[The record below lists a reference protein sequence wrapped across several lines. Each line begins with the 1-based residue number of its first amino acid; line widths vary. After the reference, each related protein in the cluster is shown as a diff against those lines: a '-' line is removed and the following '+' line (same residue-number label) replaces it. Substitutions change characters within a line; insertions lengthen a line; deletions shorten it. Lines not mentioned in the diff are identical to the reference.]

1 MLSGETR
8 LGVLQHLSGGRI
20 PSQLFEQDLRVLEIG
35 RVKALRESAVDWRK
49 QRGSFQALALALP
62 QAGQAHGR
70 AQLPRLRLLA
80 AGHDE
85 YLALSATSSRQ
96 RRGVQI
102 SVPERV
108 LHREPL
114 GLGGGHQTIIA
125 GDIRTDQCFTIRFL
139 LGQCFL

>member
-1 MLSGETR
+1 MGHSRSMAGK
-8 LGVLQHLSGGRI
+8 GGRDADAGGWVF
-20 PSQLFEQDLRVLEIG
+20 PRVLEID
-35 RVKALRESAVDWRK
+35 RVKALHEPAVDRRK
-49 QRGSFQALALALP
+49 QRIGFSAPTLALP

-125 GDIRTDQCFTIRFL
+125 GDIRTEQCCTIRFL
-139 LGQCFL
+139 LRQCFL